1 MPSKNSRKKS
11 GRGLEDYDINKL
23 YPLKNIRHKPSPF
36 LLNIQGLPGRK
47 TDFDTVR
54 PTIVAQPALSPR
66 TIVAQPALSPRT
78 IVAQPALS
86 PRTKMAKAIKA
97 KPSSPRTIIANTK
110 FDKSHVG
117 GKRKSKS
124 INLRKPR
131 K

>member
-78 IVAQPALS
+78 
-86 PRTKMAKAIKA
+86 KMAKAIKA